1 MRNYNGVVDSPDCI
15 SILSVNEFV
24 NNARR
29 LYRVI
34 FDYSQSKGTNISE
47 DDLRQINML
56 LNLESNFTENFF
68 AVVIPKDKYVREEFY
83 MLKAIMKNG
92 YLKLQKIIVR
102 LESYCRIISI
112 CLISL

>member
-24 NNARR
+24 NNARP

-68 AVVIPKDKYVREEFY
+68 AVVIPKDEYVGEEFY
-83 MLKAIMKNG
+83 MLKP
-92 YLKLQKIIVR
+92 
-102 LESYCRIISI
+102 
-112 CLISL
+112 